1 MPPAKKKKTQLKKSS
16 KKSRSSSTKK
26 KKGKV
31 TAVDKAWKTSIKFE
45 TKDTS
50 EDSRS
55 NTPSRSD
62 TSGKSRNGSMTS
74 RDFIRQVLEFDKA
87 PESELDSS
95 DEEDDE
101 EPSSDVDLKLAI
113 KDSLARTKI
122 SGSAGPTG
130 FDDDSDT
137 ENDSLLLRDDE
148 EAPSLLA
155 DASGDKEGGDSTND
169 SSVSIPPSSMSA
181 DMLMLSVYAPKSE
194 SVPIDMPK
202 LNLPESSDDLL
213 IGKEH
218 VLKATGIY
226 EVLRI
231 YGQIVRLS
239 PFIFEEFV
247 AAVADC
253 EPFEYNPLL
262 HEVHSCLMKTL
273 LREEDNNQTSFGP
286 VDLKDSMNSLFFF
299 NDAMTY
305 PHVIREYLRSD
316 MDKEFRAALQ
326 LISDPEYPNVSVGKK
341 LSVLETLCN
350 MVIASNSIREEL
362 SSDGFI
368 KYDDHCRVCQK

>member
-113 KDSLARTKI
+113 KDSLASTKI

>member
-113 KDSLARTKI
+113 KDSLASTKI

-194 SVPIDMPK
+194 SVPNDMPK